1 MEEKGK
7 ENLEDLPVTANLFT
21 IFGVVLF
28 IALSLSLVE
37 EGRNNAVVV
46 LLLLYFERH
55 FFPLF
60 FLPLFFGGKYI
71 KIVVYRCN
79 INSCVYDFSHLSGGS
94 PDIIIDQLRE
104 TLRLKRKQLSTLI
117 ATHVDL
123 DFGYEENFSC
133 FLYFVKYNRK
143 NRIARCRSFIFISMR
158 PETELDQV

>member
-1 MEEKGK
+1 MISLTCQVG
-7 ENLEDLPVTANLFT
+7 LP
-21 IFGVVLF
+21 
-28 IALSLSLVE
+28 
-37 EGRNNAVVV
+37 
-46 LLLLYFERH
+46 
-55 FFPLF
+55 
-60 FLPLFFGGKYI
+60 
-71 KIVVYRCN
+71 
-79 INSCVYDFSHLSGGS
+79 
-94 PDIIIDQLRE
+94 IIIDQLRE

>member
-28 IALSLSLVE
+28 IALSLSG
-37 EGRNNAVVV
+37 GRGKKQRCRCFIIIIFRAA
-46 LLLLYFERH
+46 
-55 FFPLF
+55 FFPSLF
-60 FLPLFFGGKYI
+60 SFPFFFGGKYI

-133 FLYFVKYNRK
+133 FLFCKITVK
-143 NRIARCRSFIFISMR
+143 IG
-158 PETELDQV
+158 